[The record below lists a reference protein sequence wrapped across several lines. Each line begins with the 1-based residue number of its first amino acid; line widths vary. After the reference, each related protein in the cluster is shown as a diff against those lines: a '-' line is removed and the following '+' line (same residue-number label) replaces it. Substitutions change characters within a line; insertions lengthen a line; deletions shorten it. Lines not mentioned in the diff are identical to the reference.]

1 MRERL
6 ILSKTIYNIKAFKL
20 HCLGEH
26 FERGPFF
33 FFICGRWF
41 LQPCVIRGMLKRAT
55 PCGRSLKQP
64 LVFGP
69 DVMVCGM
76 LYLQKCC
83 ALSLLKQI
91 NSRKQM
97 TANINMYFGKENK
110 SKELQW
116 LRTQTTKMVSC
127 CYNMRS

>member
-1 MRERL
+1 MVFAALCNKGHVKGSYSVWE
-6 ILSKTIYNIKAFKL
+6 
-20 HCLGEH
+20 
-26 FERGPFF
+26 
-33 FFICGRWF
+33 
-41 LQPCVIRGMLKRAT
+41 V
-55 PCGRSLKQP
+55 LKQP

-69 DVMVCGM
+69 GVMVCGM

-116 LRTQTTKMVSC
+116 LRTQATKMVSWR
-127 CYNMRS
+127 YNMRS

>member
-6 ILSKTIYNIKAFKL
+6 ILSNTIYNIKAFKL
-20 HCLGEH
+20 HCFGEN
-26 FERGPFF
+26 FERELFSFVEGVFCSPVY
-33 FFICGRWF
+33 
-41 LQPCVIRGMLKRAT
+41 VIRGVLKGAT
-55 PCGRSLKQP
+55 PRGRSLKQP

-69 DVMVCGM
+69 GVMVCGM
-76 LYLQKCC
+76 MYLQKCC

-110 SKELQW
+110 SRNLQW
-116 LRTQTTKMVSC
+116 LRAQATKMVSW
-127 CYNMRS
+127 R

>member
-1 MRERL
+1 
-6 ILSKTIYNIKAFKL
+6 
-20 HCLGEH
+20 
-26 FERGPFF
+26 
-33 FFICGRWF
+33 
-41 LQPCVIRGMLKRAT
+41 MLKGAT

-69 DVMVCGM
+69 GVMVCGM
-76 LYLQKCC
+76 MYLQKCC

-110 SKELQW
+110 SKKTSVTEGANHKDGVLV
-116 LRTQTTKMVSC
+116 LAT
-127 CYNMRS
+127 